1 MSEPFLG
8 EVRLFTCSYP
18 PATWAWCHG
27 QTLPI
32 EQNVVLFAIIS
43 NTYGGNGQTSM
54 GLPNLQ
60 GRIPIHQ
67 GSGIGLSDYQLAQYG
82 GQDCVKLNHLH
93 LPKHNHQLTAVN
105 KAGEAP
111 KPDPDNSF
119 LSKDT
124 SKGGSLYFLTN
135 PQEGTDAKMA
145 EETLTYAGG
154 GLAHENRQPFLAI
167 HFCIALEGIF
177 PQRS

>member
-1 MSEPFLG
+1 MSEPFVG
-8 EVRLFTCSYP
+8 EVRLFTCNYP
-18 PATWAWCHG
+18 PANWAWCNG

-32 EQNVVLFAIIS
+32 GQNAVLFAIIS
-43 NTYGGNGQTSM
+43 NTYGGNGRTSM
-54 GLPNLQ
+54 GLPDLQ

-67 GSGIGLSDYQLAQYG
+67 GRGIALSNYRLAQYG
-82 GQDCVKLNHLH
+82 GQDRVKLYHPH
-93 LPKHNHQLTAVN
+93 LPEHNHQLTAVN
-105 KAGEAP
+105 KAGDAHE
-111 KPDPDNSF
+111 PDPHSF

-124 SKGGSLYFLTN
+124 SKGRSLYFLTN

-145 EETLTYAGG
+145 KQTLTYAGG